1 MVVIASLRGIVSAI
15 GVTSA
20 VIEVGGVGM
29 SVQATPTTLSTLRM
43 GAEAHL
49 MTSLIVRE
57 DSLTL
62 YGFGDIDE
70 RDVFDILTGIS
81 GIGPRTALAVL
92 AVLTPDALRDAVA
105 TKNEAAL
112 TRVSGI
118 GKKGA
123 QRMILE
129 LGSKLGPTRGSA
141 TASGADTRV
150 VPADADVLEALV
162 NLGWNEREAAPAVH
176 EATDRMPGASV
187 AELLRAALQI
197 LGSRR

>member
-1 MVVIASLRGIVSAI
+1 MIAHLRGM
-15 GVTSA
+15 VTAVNTSSA
-20 VIEVGGVGM
+20 VLDINGIGM
-29 SVQATPTTLSTLRM
+29 RVLATPDTLAKLRIGDDSTLI
-43 GAEAHL
+43 
-49 MTSLIVRE
+49 TSLIVRE

-62 YGFGDIDE
+62 YGFVDDDE

-92 AVLTPDALRDAVA
+92 AVFSPDALREAVE

-129 LGSKLGPTRGSA
+129 LGSKLGPARGR
-141 TASGADTRV
+141 SGELKKSTGAI
-150 VPADADVLEALV
+150 ADADVLEALI
-162 NLGWNEREAAPAVH
+162 NLGWNEREAAPAIT
-176 EATDRMPGASV
+176 EAMADLGQASV
-187 AELLRAALQI
+187 AQLLRRALQI